1 MYLCASVCAFE
12 CCVCVSLC
20 GFVCVRGCSRSN
32 PLCHCV
38 ENGERVRSVQNRYL
52 NVFAHLF
59 GLRSMDGIRTLDL
72 LQLLQD
78 RFVILSGG
86 RDRRGGPL
94 LSFPST
100 PRRDRVKPEDMR
112 RVLTYMFGI
121 PGDAAKAVGFTVIVD
136 MRGNG
141 NNMTS
146 VKTILK
152 ILQENFCATVHHV
165 VIIKPDN
172 FWQKQRASIASHKYK
187 FEASL
192 ALGID

>member
-1 MYLCASVCAFE
+1 
-12 CCVCVSLC
+12 
-20 GFVCVRGCSRSN
+20 
-32 PLCHCV
+32 
-38 ENGERVRSVQNRYL
+38 
-52 NVFAHLF
+52 
-59 GLRSMDGIRTLDL
+59 MDGIRALGL
-72 LQLLQD
+72 QQLLQD

-112 RVLTYMFGI
+112 RVLTYLLRL
-121 PGDAAKAVGFTVIVD
+121 PGEAARAVGFTVLLD

-146 VKTILK
+146 VKMILK
-152 ILQENFCATVHHV
+152 LLQDAFCSQVQHV

-172 FWQKQRASIASHKYK
+172 FWQKQRASVASHKYK
-187 FEASL
+187 FEVGACVGEFLASVTFHSAVQSNAIL
-192 ALGID
+192 CCCPRRPPTFPSK

>member
-1 MYLCASVCAFE
+1 
-12 CCVCVSLC
+12 
-20 GFVCVRGCSRSN
+20 
-32 PLCHCV
+32 
-38 ENGERVRSVQNRYL
+38 
-52 NVFAHLF
+52 
-59 GLRSMDGIRTLDL
+59 MDGIRTLDL

-121 PGDAAKAVGFTVIVD
+121 PGDAAKAIGFTVVVD

-187 FEASL
+187 FEVRCSPHSSALMFHSL
-192 ALGID
+192 I

>member
-1 MYLCASVCAFE
+1 
-12 CCVCVSLC
+12 
-20 GFVCVRGCSRSN
+20 
-32 PLCHCV
+32 
-38 ENGERVRSVQNRYL
+38 
-52 NVFAHLF
+52 
-59 GLRSMDGIRTLDL
+59 MDGIRTLDL

-78 RFVILSGG
+78 RVVLLSGG

-100 PRRDRVKPEDMR
+100 PRRERVKPEDMR
-112 RVLTYMFGI
+112 RVLAYLFSI
-121 PGDAAKAVGFTVIVD
+121 PGDAAKTVGFTVLLD

-141 NNMTS
+141 NNMAS

-152 ILQENFCATVHHV
+152 ILQENFCAHVQHV

-187 FEASL
+187 FEVSGVLVWIGFQRNGCRTYNFA
-192 ALGID
+192 